1 MLIAGFGR
9 VGETEA
15 NMLEA
20 VNEPYIAIDADTD
33 CVARARRHGHHVFF
47 GWAGRPDVLR
57 SVGAEHARLIV
68 VTLDDP
74 DTAEGMV
81 RTARRLYPNVPIH
94 VRARDWEGADNFAA
108 LGVDHTMPETFEASL
123 RLGAAAL
130 EAAGVDEEDRR
141 ALFDDLSAENYAKMR
156 RFNQVKP

>member
-1 MLIAGFGR
+1 MFQF
-9 VGETEA
+9 T
-15 NMLEA
+15 
-20 VNEPYIAIDADTD
+20 
-33 CVARARRHGHHVFF
+33 
-47 GWAGRPDVLR
+47 
-57 SVGAEHARLIV
+57 S
-68 VTLDDP
+68 
-74 DTAEGMV
+74 
-81 RTARRLYPNVPIH
+81 
-94 VRARDWEGADNFAA
+94 VRATGKGYNFAA